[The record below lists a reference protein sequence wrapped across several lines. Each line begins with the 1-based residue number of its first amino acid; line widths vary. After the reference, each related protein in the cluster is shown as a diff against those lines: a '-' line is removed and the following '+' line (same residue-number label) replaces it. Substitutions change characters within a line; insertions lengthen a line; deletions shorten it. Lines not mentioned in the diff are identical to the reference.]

1 MQQKM
6 MDHFGLLKEETLA
19 FGDGNNDLEMIKHV
33 GVGVAMGNGSEALKD
48 VADMVTDSVDEDGV
62 WNALKKLGLV

>member
-1 MQQKM
+1 MW
-6 MDHFGLLKEETLA
+6 
-19 FGDGNNDLEMIKHV
+19 
-33 GVGVAMGNGSEALKD
+33 VGVAMGNGSEALKD